1 MFIIYNILTDSFSC
15 RVMFTL
21 FVKRVK
27 FIYSAATPRYP
38 HSPQIFFLNEGLHL
52 LKKKKKSLSLFH
64 EERTFITDLCMACG
78 YLAIVKRDLALIGG
92 KTMKKDEY
100 LISSIRL
107 LAVQTEINPSE
118 FVSELKK
125 LELRSDNLPCFDCKV
140 VLCMLYQ

>member
-1 MFIIYNILTDSFSC
+1 MSVDVHFMCQGGLYSFLFSNTTPSTSNILSEWRTTSF
-15 RVMFTL
+15 
-21 FVKRVK
+21 
-27 FIYSAATPRYP
+27 
-38 HSPQIFFLNEGLHL
+38 FFL
-52 LKKKKKSLSLFH
+52 SLFLFH

-78 YLAIVKRDLALIGG
+78 YLDIVKRDLALIGG

-125 LELRSDNLPCFDCKV
+125 LELWSDNLPCLGCKV
-140 VLCMLYQ
+140 VLCMLYQYGWVFFLF